1 MPNKEKV
8 PLGETRKIVGPEY
21 LTPSDDLALVRM
33 ISPQVSEINGTF
45 KGHSPFGDDQGR
57 GLIANQG
64 KIMRLIG
71 SQMTDDNVVL
81 AAGHPH
87 RTFAVNPL
95 RQRPPE
101 DLDTHWRG

>member
-1 MPNKEKV
+1 
-8 PLGETRKIVGPEY
+8 
-21 LTPSDDLALVRM
+21 M

-71 SQMTDDNVVL
+71 FQMTDDNVVL

-87 RTFAVNPL
+87 RTCAVNPL
-95 RQRPPE
+95 RQRPRKISTPTGE
-101 DLDTHWRG
+101 DENRQDISTERGPMRVTVASRIG